1 MKNKAR
7 NTVSTIPSLTPEQ
20 LYRRCDPGQFAFATT
35 AELEDLAEI
44 IGQTRALNAI
54 RFGSDIQREGYNL
67 FVMGPYGTGKHT
79 FVTQFL
85 ENKAGKEPVPADL
98 CYVNNFEQPHKP
110 RALLLPAGMA
120 VRLHR
125 SMELLVEE
133 LRATIAAAFESE
145 EYRAKTEEIQE
156 SFTARE
162 EDAVKSLGEDANL
175 RGIAL
180 LRSQNGFGFGPLKDG
195 EVIKPEEY
203 DKLDEQEKARIEATI
218 GELQAQLEKILR
230 HDIPQ
235 WKREAREKLKHLNR
249 LITMF
254 AVEHLVDE
262 ARLPFLLI
270 PAVMT
275 YFDAVQQDVIENVG
289 DFRRTE
295 EGQSG
300 NDGPHFRRYGINV
313 LVDHTAS
320 QGAPVVYEDSP
331 MHHNLI
337 GRVEHLAQFGNLV
350 TDFTLIKPG
359 SLHRANGG
367 YLLLD
372 ARKLLTQ
379 LYAWEGLKRV
389 LHAREIRI
397 ESLAQILSLVST
409 VSLEPEPV
417 PLDVKVVLFG
427 ERILYYLLYAYDPE
441 FAELF
446 KVEADFDDRFERNGE
461 SDLLYARLIG
471 TVARKEK
478 LLPFDP
484 AAVARVIEHSAR
496 LAGEAHKLSAHLQS
510 VADLLREADYWARKE
525 GREAVAMADV
535 QYAIDTQL
543 LRASR
548 LKERVQEEILRGTV
562 LIDSSGARVGQVNAL
577 SVIDLGNAAFAQPS
591 RVTATTRLGEGE
603 LLNIE
608 REAKLSGAIHSKG
621 VLILSAYLASRYAKN
636 RPLPLA
642 ASLVFEQSYGGVE
655 GDSASVAELCALLS
669 SLAEVPV
676 RQSMA
681 VTGSINQFGQ
691 VQAIGAVNEKIEGFF
706 DICRA
711 RGLNGEQGVVIPA
724 ANVQHLMLRQDVV
737 QAVAEG
743 RFHVYP
749 VAQVDEALELL
760 TGIAAQ
766 EVNAKVDGRIAAL
779 LKLRQALAKAAQERK
794 KGKTSGKG
802 N

>member
-1 MKNKAR
+1 M
-7 NTVSTIPSLTPEQ
+7 STIPSLTPEQ

-44 IGQTRALNAI
+44 IGQARALDAI
-54 RFGSDIQREGYNL
+54 RFGSDIRREGYNL
-67 FVMGPYGTGKHT
+67 FVMGPHGTGKHT

-85 ENKAGKEPVPADL
+85 ENKARGEPVSADL
-98 CYVNNFEQPHKP
+98 CYVNDFEQPHKP
-110 RALLLPAGMA
+110 HALLLPAGMA
-120 VRLHR
+120 VRLRHA
-125 SMELLVEE
+125 MEQLVEE
-133 LRATIAAAFESE
+133 LRATIPAAFASE
-145 EYRAKTEEIQE
+145 EYRAKAEEVQE
-156 SFTARE
+156 AFTTQE
-162 EDAVKSLGEDANL
+162 ENAIRSLGEDAHL

-195 EVIKPEEY
+195 EIIKPADY
-203 DKLDEQEKARIEATI
+203 DKLDEPEKARIEATI

-230 HDIPQ
+230 HDIPE
-235 WKREAREKLKHLNR
+235 WKREARDKLKRLNR
-249 LITMF
+249 QTTMF
-254 AVEHLVDE
+254 AVGHLVDE
-262 ARLPFLLI
+262 ARLAFLLI
-270 PAVMT
+270 PAVMA
-275 YFDAVQQDVIENVG
+275 YFDAVQQDVIDNAG
-289 DFRRTE
+289 DFRHTE
-295 EGQSG
+295 EEQAGGIPPQ
-300 NDGPHFRRYGINV
+300 FRRYGINV

-337 GRVEHLAQFGNLV
+337 GQVEYLAQFGNLV
-350 TDFTLIKPG
+350 TDFNLIKPG
-359 SLHRANGG
+359 ALHRANGG

-372 ARKLLTQ
+372 AYMVLTQ

-471 TVARKEK
+471 TLARKEK

-484 AAVARVIEHSAR
+484 AAVARVIEHGAR
-496 LAGEAHKLSAHLQS
+496 LAGEAHKLSTHLQS
-510 VADLLREADYWARKE
+510 VADLLREADYWARQKKHT
-525 GREAVAMADV
+525 AVAMADV

-548 LKERVQEEILRGTV
+548 IKERVQEAILRGTV
-562 LIDSSGARVGQVNAL
+562 LIDTAGAKVGQVNAL
-577 SVIDLGNAAFAQPS
+577 SVIALGNTAFAQPS

-621 VLILSAYLASRYAKN
+621 VLILSAYLAARYARN
-636 RPLPLA
+636 RPLPLF

-669 SLAEVPV
+669 SLAEVPI

-691 VQAIGAVNEKIEGFF
+691 VQAIGGVNEKIEGFF
-706 DICRA
+706 DICQA

-737 QAVAEG
+737 QAAAEG

-749 VAQVDEALELL
+749 VAQVGEALELL
-760 TGIAAQ
+760 TGMAAE
-766 EVNAKVDGRIAAL
+766 EVSAKVDMRIAAL
-779 LKLRQALAKAAQERK
+779 IKLMRVAQS
-794 KGKTSGKG
+794 GKTDNKPMKKHRD
-802 N
+802 